1 MHCKSRKDGLAM
13 SEQMQQKKMALVP
26 RLRFPEFR
34 EAGPWEVH
42 ELSEYLT
49 ESRVEGSAGDVAR
62 KITVKLWGNGV
73 FAKNESIKG
82 SENTRYYRRSAGQF
96 IYSKLDFLNQAF
108 GVIPEE
114 LDGYESTVDLP
125 CFDIASGL
133 DSIFLLEYVKRED
146 FYRKNGEI
154 ADGGRKAK
162 RIQTEVFLSFPIAL
176 PPQEVE
182 QRRIADCLSSL
193 DELIAAESQ
202 KLNALKT
209 YQQGLMQQLLPRD
222 GESVPLLRFPEFS
235 QDEVWAD
242 EPLEDLAKRGSG
254 HTPSKAHPEYYDGG
268 IKWVSLADSKRLDAG
283 LITET
288 EVEISAAGLANSSA
302 VMHPAGSVLLS
313 RDAGVGKSAVM
324 GEPMAVSQH
333 FIVWACKPDRL
344 CNWFLYYTLQQ
355 KKSLFEKIATG
366 STIKTIGLPFF
377 TSLLIKVPSLAEQ
390 ERIAGF
396 LFSLDSLIAAQR
408 GKVEALKTH
417 KLSLMQQL
425 FPVMDETNT

>member
-1 MHCKSRKDGLAM
+1 MPCKTRKDGLAM

-34 EAGPWEVH
+34 EAGAWEVN
-42 ELSEYLT
+42 ELSKYLT
-49 ESRVEGSAGDVAR
+49 ESRIEGSAGDVAR

-82 SENTRYYRRSAGQF
+82 SENTRYYKRSAGQF

-125 CFDIASGL
+125 CFDIANGV

-176 PPQEVE
+176 PPQEAE

-193 DELIAAESQ
+193 DELITAESQ
-202 KLNALKT
+202 KLDALKT
-209 YQQGLMQQLLPRD
+209 HQQGLMQQLFPRD
-222 GESVPLLRFPEFS
+222 GESVPLLRFPEFAQAEAWS
-235 QDEVWAD
+235 D

-254 HTPSKAHPEYYDGG
+254 HTPSKAHSEYYDGG

-288 EVEISAAGLANSSA
+288 EVEISADGLANSSA
-302 VMHPAGSVLLS
+302 VLHPAGSVLLS

-333 FIVWACKPDRL
+333 FIVWACKPARL
-344 CNWFLYYTLQQ
+344 SNWFLYYTLQQ
-355 KKSLFEKIATG
+355 KKSVFEKIATG

-377 TSLLIKVPSLAEQ
+377 ISLLIKVPSLAEQ

-396 LFSLDSLIAAQR
+396 LFSLESLIAAQIDT
-408 GKVEALKTH
+408 VETLKTH
-417 KLSLMQQL
+417 KQSLIQQL
-425 FPVMDETNT
+425 FPLMDETNT

>member
-1 MHCKSRKDGLAM
+1 M
-13 SEQMQQKKMALVP
+13 SEQKQQKKMALVP

-34 EAGPWEVH
+34 EVGVWQVH
-42 ELSEYLT
+42 ELSKFLT

-125 CFDIASGL
+125 CFNIASGL
-133 DSIFLLEYVKRED
+133 DPIFLLEYVKRED
-146 FYRKNGEI
+146 FYKKNGEI

-176 PPQEVE
+176 PPQGAE
-182 QRRIADCLSSL
+182 QRRISDCLSSL
-193 DELIAAESQ
+193 DELIAAENQ
-202 KLNALKT
+202 KLDALKVH
-209 YQQGLMQQLLPRD
+209 QQGLMQQLFPRD
-222 GESVPLLRFPEFS
+222 GESAPQLRFPEFA
-235 QDEVWAD
+235 QADAWTDER
-242 EPLEDLAKRGSG
+242 LENLAKRGSG
-254 HTPSKAHPEYYDGG
+254 HTPSKAHPSYYDGG

-283 LITET
+283 LITDT
-288 EVEISAAGLANSSA
+288 EVEVSEDGIANSSA
-302 VMHPAGSVLLS
+302 VLHPAGSVLLS

-333 FIVWACKPDRL
+333 FIVWTCKPARL
-344 CNWFLYYTLQQ
+344 SNWFLYYTLQQ
-355 KKSLFEKIATG
+355 KKTVFERVASG

-377 TSLLIKVPSLAEQ
+377 INLLIKVPSLAEQ
-390 ERIAGF
+390 ERIAGC
-396 LFSLDSLIAAQR
+396 LSSLESRIAAQMD
-408 GKVEALKTH
+408 KVEALKTH
-417 KLSLMQQL
+417 KQGLMQQL
-425 FPVMDETNT
+425 FPVMDEISA